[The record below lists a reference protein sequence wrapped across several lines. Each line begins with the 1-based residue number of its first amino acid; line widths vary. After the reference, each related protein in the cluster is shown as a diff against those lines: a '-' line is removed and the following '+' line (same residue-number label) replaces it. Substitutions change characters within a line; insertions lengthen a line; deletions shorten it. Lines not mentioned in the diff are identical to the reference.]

1 MCPLALSA
9 GMPTNTSYDDWTREE
24 LVDRVEELE
33 EMRAALLAALDI
45 VTDPDRD
52 TDAVRKQLAEEFDA
66 IGDDD
71 LAEATR
77 GW

>member
-1 MCPLALSA
+1 MS
-9 GMPTNTSYDDWTREE
+9 TEYDDWTREE
-24 LVDRVEELE
+24 LVGRVEELE
-33 EMRAALLAALDI
+33 ETRAALLAALDI

-52 TDAVRKQLAEEFDA
+52 TDGVRKQLADEFDA

>member
-1 MCPLALSA
+1 MS
-9 GMPTNTSYDDWTREE
+9 TKYDDWSRDE
-24 LVDRVEELE
+24 LIDRLEELE

-52 TDAVRKQLAEEFDA
+52 TDAIRQQLADEFDEV
-66 IGDDD
+66 GDGDI
-71 LAEATR
+71 AEATR

>member
-1 MCPLALSA
+1 
-9 GMPTNTSYDDWTREE
+9 MPTQYDDWTREE
-24 LVDRVEELE
+24 LIGRVEELE
-33 EMRAALLAALDI
+33 ETRAALLAALDI

-52 TDAVRKQLAEEFDA
+52 TDAVRRQLADEFDA
-66 IGDDD
+66 IGDDE

>member
-1 MCPLALSA
+1 
-9 GMPTNTSYDDWTREE
+9 MPTNTSYDDWTREE

>member
-1 MCPLALSA
+1 MS
-9 GMPTNTSYDDWTREE
+9 TEYDDWTREE
-24 LVDRVEELE
+24 LVGRVEELE
-33 EMRAALLAALDI
+33 ETRAALLAALDI

-52 TDAVRKQLAEEFDA
+52 TDGVRKQLADEFDA
-66 IGDDD
+66 IGDGD

>member
-1 MCPLALSA
+1 M
-9 GMPTNTSYDDWTREE
+9 TTKYDDWSHDD

-33 EMRAALLAALDI
+33 ETRAALLAALDI

-52 TDAVRKQLAEEFDA
+52 TDAVRQQLADEFDRVGE
-66 IGDDD
+66 GDG
-71 LAEATR
+71 LEATR

>member
-1 MCPLALSA
+1 
-9 GMPTNTSYDDWTREE
+9 MPTNTPTTYDEWTREE
-24 LVDRVEELE
+24 LIERVEELE
-33 EMRAALLAALDI
+33 ETRAALLAALDI

-52 TDAVRKQLAEEFDA
+52 TDAVRQQLADEFDA
-66 IGDDD
+66 IGDGD

>member
-1 MCPLALSA
+1 MCPPCLSIDE
-9 GMPTNTSYDDWTREE
+9 MSTKYDDWSRDE
-24 LVDRVEELE
+24 LIDRLEELE

-52 TDAVRKQLAEEFDA
+52 TDAIRQQLADEFDEV
-66 IGDDD
+66 GDGDV
-71 LAEATR
+71 AEATR